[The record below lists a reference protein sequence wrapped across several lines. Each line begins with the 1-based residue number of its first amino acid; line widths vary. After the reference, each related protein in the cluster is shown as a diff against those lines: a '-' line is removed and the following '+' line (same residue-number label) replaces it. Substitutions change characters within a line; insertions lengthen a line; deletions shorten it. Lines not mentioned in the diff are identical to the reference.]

1 MMRRY
6 ELFYEIVNFSINKPN
21 GSHDTLL
28 KILKPIILSMYNGDV
43 DKTEEVIALS
53 KHFRKF
59 IMSGEI
65 HQDIATYLV

>member
-1 MMRRY
+1 MRRY

-43 DKTEEVIALS
+43 DKTDEVIALS

-59 IMSGEI
+59 IMNGEI